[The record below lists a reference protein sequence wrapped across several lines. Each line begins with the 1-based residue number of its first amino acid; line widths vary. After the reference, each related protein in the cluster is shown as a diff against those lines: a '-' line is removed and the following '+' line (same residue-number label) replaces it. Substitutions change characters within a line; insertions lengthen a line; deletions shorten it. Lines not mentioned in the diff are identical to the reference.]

1 MTKTQAEKNLI
12 PINDY
17 IRSLQQDID
26 EEEWEGKFRRADFL
40 KILLQEATI
49 IRDNG
54 GLYYPLH

>member
-26 EEEWEGKFRRADFL
+26 EEEWEGKFWRADFL
-40 KILLQEATI
+40 KILLQEAI
-49 IRDNG
+49 VIRDNG